1 MLGGLPVAAQTAD
14 GEPAAAPAAVA
25 APQVQAP
32 KPVSA
37 SASTTNRLTPGSRI
51 VPRVSPGVAAQA
63 PGTVRPATPGVP
75 GIPGARPAP
84 APGLAAPAV
93 PGTRPGTTPGAAP
106 GSPAA
111 AAQAAAD
118 AEAEADNQ
126 ATMDAVAADTDAEAF
141 VQTMKLDK
149 MPLEQVL
156 RIYGKL
162 TGRTVLFGQ
171 GLNLQTQITY
181 RPVKALSVKETIEAL
196 DTVLA
201 LNLITTVPQG
211 DNFVVFV
218 PAQQATQVGG
228 KFSQAKAADYA
239 EAAQYQ
245 THIVQVKHIDPEEAV
260 QLVKMFASAQGAN
273 GIVALTSTKTL
284 VLRDYAINVK
294 RMLEVLERVDVE
306 IEDDYKL
313 EVLPIKYG
321 KVEDIF
327 ATMQSVI
334 GGGGG
339 IAGGGAAGGLQGGFM
354 GGSRGGMMRGG
365 MGGFNRGFGGS
376 SFNRGGFGGMGG
388 FGGSGGFGSGY
399 MGYSNEPERIA
410 AELQA
415 EEEAANGVV
424 RPYQSATTRVGSTG
438 TTFQQRANQVNRG
451 AAGQGQG
458 GLAELLS
465 NASITADPRSN
476 SLIVYANKKELA
488 RIKEVVSKVDTLLA
502 QVLIEAIIMEVALG
516 DSLETGVTAV
526 QRPKQFS
533 SDPNIRGGGIMQN
546 GDDARIGSDF
556 LGNVTSGFNTNNLPV
571 GAGFRYFAQLG
582 ENWDVAIRAVASDSR
597 VNVIQRPRVLTSHAT
612 PGSFQVG
619 ETVPFVSGSF
629 FGTGFGTSQNIER
642 QFVGVGID
650 VTPFITPDNLVVM
663 EIMQTVNGLGD
674 SIVVGSGENASRIP
688 KVQTREATSTV
699 TIRDK
704 DAVLLGGFINSTTRR
719 NKSGVPFLKD
729 VPGLGYLF
737 SSRTKE
743 SSRSELM
750 VMIRPSILPTPA
762 DAAKVADAERDR
774 LPGVRVAEKEFE
786 YNERKENQKADR
798 LLKDAEK
805 QHQKSLNGKSKS
817 EKP

>member
-1 MLGGLPVAAQTAD
+1 M
-14 GEPAAAPAAVA
+14 
-25 APQVQAP
+25 
-32 KPVSA
+32 
-37 SASTTNRLTPGSRI
+37 
-51 VPRVSPGVAAQA
+51 
-63 PGTVRPATPGVP
+63 
-75 GIPGARPAP
+75 
-84 APGLAAPAV
+84 
-93 PGTRPGTTPGAAP
+93 PGAAP
-106 GSPAA
+106 GAA
-111 AAQAAAD
+111 AAAAAD
-118 AEAEADNQ
+118 AEGTADNE
-126 ATMDAVAADTDAEAF
+126 ATLEAAAADTDLEDF

-181 RPVKALSVKETIEAL
+181 RPVKSLTVKETVEAL

-228 KFSQAKAADYA
+228 RFSQAKASDYA

-334 GGGGG
+334 GGGGAV
-339 IAGGGAAGGLQGGFM
+339 AGGGTGAGGMQGGFTGGM
-354 GGSRGGMMRGG
+354 GGMRGG
-365 MGGFNRGFGGS
+365 MGGRGFGGG
-376 SFNRGGFGGMGG
+376 FNRGGFGGGFNRGGMGGMGG
-388 FGGSGGFGSGY
+388 FGGFGSGF
-399 MGYSNEPERIA
+399 MGFSTEPERIA

-415 EEEAANGVV
+415 QEEAAQGGV
-424 RPYQSATTRVGSTG
+424 RPFQAAPARAGGAGAGG

-451 AAGQGQG
+451 AGGQPQG
-458 GLAELLS
+458 GLADLLS

-526 QRPKQFS
+526 QRPKKFNG
-533 SDPNIRGGGIMQN
+533 DPRVVGGGLLQN
-546 GDDARIGSDF
+546 GDDAKIGASF
-556 LGNVTSGFNTNNLPV
+556 LSNLAGGLTTNNIPA
-571 GAGFRYFAQLG
+571 GGGFRYFAQMG
-582 ENWDVAIRAVASDSR
+582 ENWDVALRAVATDSR

-629 FGTGFGTSQNIER
+629 FGTGFGTSQNIQRE
-642 QFVGVGID
+642 FVGVGID
-650 VTPFITPDNLVVM
+650 VTPFITPDHLVVM
-663 EIMQTVNGLGD
+663 EIMQSV
-674 SIVVGSGENASRIP
+674 
-688 KVQTREATSTV
+688 
-699 TIRDK
+699 
-704 DAVLLGGFINSTTRR
+704 
-719 NKSGVPFLKD
+719 
-729 VPGLGYLF
+729 
-737 SSRTKE
+737 
-743 SSRSELM
+743 
-750 VMIRPSILPTPA
+750 
-762 DAAKVADAERDR
+762 
-774 LPGVRVAEKEFE
+774 
-786 YNERKENQKADR
+786 
-798 LLKDAEK
+798 
-805 QHQKSLNGKSKS
+805 
-817 EKP
+817 